1 MKTYKMFTET
11 YVDSISYSS
20 RTSSGPGMSRY
31 VPVADLNAS
40 TKEYG
45 KSLEKIAKDRAIKA
59 LSRKDR
65 ETLMK
70 IAKMLDKEKKE
81 EVENL
86 KNEAKVRIERYL
98 NNLNLQNE
106 PKIFAQLN
114 DKDKYLFYVDAGSS
128 RLYLY
133 ENIDG
138 KLSYKDDFYVSI
150 GKNGFGKQYEGDKK
164 TPVGVYFTGKKIR
177 ESLSDFY
184 GEAAYPLSY
193 PNEIDIKNKRNG
205 SGIWLH
211 GTPKTTY
218 NRAPLASD
226 GCIVLSNPDLMKL
239 SSVLDNNKIPIIISF
254 QSLKDLESSNKNL
267 AERKLSL
274 INAIERWR
282 EKWEDQDTESYL
294 KFYSKN
300 FYYLITASLF
310 DSKFQ
315 NKNKIWRNTIY
326 NNSYAGNALIGKEFK
341 LKKNNSISI
350 NIRYLLRGGNC
361 YTPIN
366 LKESIARS
374 TTILDNTKLFSAQ
387 YPDYWRTDFSFSY
400 KKNKNKS
407 TWSYGADI
415 QNVTDRK
422 NIVYTNY
429 DNTNKRIN
437 NNYALPR
444 IPIIFMRCEF

>member
-1 MKTYKMFTET
+1 MINFIKIF
-11 YVDSISYSS
+11 
-20 RTSSGPGMSRY
+20 
-31 VPVADLNAS
+31 L
-40 TKEYG
+40 TKEFRFFLILALLFNSSQALSEEMLVANNNLNLIELRYETPEKMLV
-45 KSLEKIAKDRAIKA
+45 KSLVEISEGKVDIALKTIDALIKQTPNFKLA
-59 LSRKDR
+59 YLIQGDLLLAHAKQINGIGD
-65 ETLMK
+65 ETK
-70 IAKMLDKEKKE
+70 GEKKE

-218 NRAPLASD
+218 NRPPLASD

-254 QSLKDLESSNKNL
+254 QSLKDLESRNKNL

-300 FYYLITASLF
+300 F
-310 DSKFQ
+310 
-315 NKNKIWRNTIY
+315 
-326 NNSYAGNALIGKEFK
+326 
-341 LKKNNSISI
+341 
-350 NIRYLLRGGNC
+350 
-361 YTPIN
+361 
-366 LKESIARS
+366 
-374 TTILDNTKLFSAQ
+374 FSQ
-387 YPDYWRTDFSFSY
+387 KD
-400 KKNKNKS
+400 
-407 TWSYGADI
+407 
-415 QNVTDRK
+415 
-422 NIVYTNY
+422 NY
-429 DNTNKRIN
+429 DSWAERKKIIQAQKQKVFVGLSEISFFDYPNTENEMVLVDFIQDYKSPTINNKMNKRQYWIN
-437 NNYALPR
+437 ENNEWR
-444 IPIIFMRCEF
+444 IMYEGGA

>member
-1 MKTYKMFTET
+1 MVNF
-11 YVDSISYSS
+11 I
-20 RTSSGPGMSRY
+20 RIF
-31 VPVADLNAS
+31 L
-40 TKEYG
+40 TKEFRFFLILALLFNSSQALTEEMLVANNNLNPIELRYETPEKMLV
-45 KSLEKIAKDRAIKA
+45 KSLVEISEGKVDVALKTIDALIKQTPNFKLAYLIQGDLLLAHAKQINGIGD
-59 LSRKDR
+59 
-65 ETLMK
+65 ETK
-70 IAKMLDKEKKE
+70 GEKKE

-300 FYYLITASLF
+300 F
-310 DSKFQ
+310 
-315 NKNKIWRNTIY
+315 
-326 NNSYAGNALIGKEFK
+326 
-341 LKKNNSISI
+341 
-350 NIRYLLRGGNC
+350 
-361 YTPIN
+361 
-366 LKESIARS
+366 
-374 TTILDNTKLFSAQ
+374 FSQ
-387 YPDYWRTDFSFSY
+387 KD
-400 KKNKNKS
+400 
-407 TWSYGADI
+407 
-415 QNVTDRK
+415 
-422 NIVYTNY
+422 NY
-429 DNTNKRIN
+429 DSWAERKRIIQAQKQKVFVGLSEISFFDYPNTENEMVLVDFIQDYKSPTINNKMNKRQYWIN
-437 NNYALPR
+437 ENNEWR
-444 IPIIFMRCEF
+444 IMYEGGA

>member
-1 MKTYKMFTET
+1 MVNF
-11 YVDSISYSS
+11 I
-20 RTSSGPGMSRY
+20 RIF
-31 VPVADLNAS
+31 L
-40 TKEYG
+40 TKEFRFFLILALLFNSSQALSEEILVSNNNLNPIELRYETPEKMLV
-45 KSLEKIAKDRAIKA
+45 KSLVEISEGKVDVALKTIDALIKQTPNFKLAYLIQGDLLLAHAKQINGIGD
-59 LSRKDR
+59 
-65 ETLMK
+65 ETK
-70 IAKMLDKEKKE
+70 GEKKE

-226 GCIVLSNPDLMKL
+226 GCIVLSNPDLIKL

-300 FYYLITASLF
+300 F
-310 DSKFQ
+310 
-315 NKNKIWRNTIY
+315 
-326 NNSYAGNALIGKEFK
+326 
-341 LKKNNSISI
+341 
-350 NIRYLLRGGNC
+350 
-361 YTPIN
+361 
-366 LKESIARS
+366 
-374 TTILDNTKLFSAQ
+374 FSQ
-387 YPDYWRTDFSFSY
+387 KD
-400 KKNKNKS
+400 
-407 TWSYGADI
+407 
-415 QNVTDRK
+415 
-422 NIVYTNY
+422 NY
-429 DNTNKRIN
+429 DSWAERKRIIQAQKQKVFVGLSEISFFDYPNTENEMVLVDFIQDYKSPTINNKMNKRQYWIN
-437 NNYALPR
+437 ENNEWR
-444 IPIIFMRCEF
+444 IMYEGGA

>member
-1 MKTYKMFTET
+1 MINF
-11 YVDSISYSS
+11 I
-20 RTSSGPGMSRY
+20 RIF
-31 VPVADLNAS
+31 L
-40 TKEYG
+40 TKEFRFFLILALLFNSYQALSEEMLVANNNLNPIELRYETPEKMLV
-45 KSLEKIAKDRAIKA
+45 KSLVEISEGKVDIALKTIDALIKQTPNFKLA
-59 LSRKDR
+59 YLIQGDLLLAHAKQINGIGD
-65 ETLMK
+65 ETK
-70 IAKMLDKEKKE
+70 GEKKE

-300 FYYLITASLF
+300 F
-310 DSKFQ
+310 
-315 NKNKIWRNTIY
+315 
-326 NNSYAGNALIGKEFK
+326 
-341 LKKNNSISI
+341 
-350 NIRYLLRGGNC
+350 
-361 YTPIN
+361 
-366 LKESIARS
+366 
-374 TTILDNTKLFSAQ
+374 FSQ
-387 YPDYWRTDFSFSY
+387 KD
-400 KKNKNKS
+400 
-407 TWSYGADI
+407 
-415 QNVTDRK
+415 
-422 NIVYTNY
+422 NY
-429 DNTNKRIN
+429 DSWAERKRIIQAQKQKVFVGLSEISFFDYPNTENEMVLVDFIQDYKSPTINNKMNKRQYWIN
-437 NNYALPR
+437 ENNEWR
-444 IPIIFMRCEF
+444 IMYEGGA

>member
-1 MKTYKMFTET
+1 MINFIKIF
-11 YVDSISYSS
+11 
-20 RTSSGPGMSRY
+20 
-31 VPVADLNAS
+31 L
-40 TKEYG
+40 TKEFRFFLILALLFNSSQALSEEILVSNNNLNPIELRYETPEKMLV
-45 KSLEKIAKDRAIKA
+45 KSLVEISEGKVDVALKTIDALIKQTPNFKLAYLIQGDLLLAHAKQINGIGD
-59 LSRKDR
+59 
-65 ETLMK
+65 ETK
-70 IAKMLDKEKKE
+70 GEKKE

-226 GCIVLSNPDLMKL
+226 GCIVLSNPDLIKL

-300 FYYLITASLF
+300 F
-310 DSKFQ
+310 
-315 NKNKIWRNTIY
+315 
-326 NNSYAGNALIGKEFK
+326 
-341 LKKNNSISI
+341 
-350 NIRYLLRGGNC
+350 
-361 YTPIN
+361 
-366 LKESIARS
+366 
-374 TTILDNTKLFSAQ
+374 FSQ
-387 YPDYWRTDFSFSY
+387 KD
-400 KKNKNKS
+400 
-407 TWSYGADI
+407 
-415 QNVTDRK
+415 
-422 NIVYTNY
+422 NY
-429 DNTNKRIN
+429 DSWAERKRIIQAQKQKVFVGLSEISFFDYPNTENEMVLVDFIQDYKSPTINNKMNKRQYWIN
-437 NNYALPR
+437 ENNEWR
-444 IPIIFMRCEF
+444 IMYEGGA

>member
-1 MKTYKMFTET
+1 MKNFIKKFLIKEFRFLLIL
-11 YVDSISYSS
+11 VFLFNISQALSEEIFVS
-20 RTSSGPGMSRY
+20 NKN
-31 VPVADLNAS
+31 LNATELS
-40 TKEYG
+40 YETPEKMLV
-45 KSLEKIAKDRAIKA
+45 KSLVEISEGKVDIALKTIDALIKQTPNFKLA
-59 LSRKDR
+59 YLIQGDLLLAHAKQINGMGD
-65 ETLMK
+65 ETK
-70 IAKMLDKEKKE
+70 GEKKE

-114 DKDKYLFYVDAGSS
+114 NKVKYLFYVDAVSS
-128 RLYLY
+128 RFYLY
-133 ENIDG
+133 ENING
-138 KLSYKDDFYVSI
+138 KLSYKDDYYVSI

-300 FYYLITASLF
+300 FFSEKDDYDSWAERKRIIQAQKQKVFVELSEISFF
-310 DSKFQ
+310 DYPNTENEIVLVDFVQDYKSPAIN
-315 NKNKIWRNTIY
+315 NKM
-326 NNSYAGNALIGKEFK
+326 
-341 LKKNNSISI
+341 
-350 NIRYLLRGGNC
+350 
-361 YTPIN
+361 
-366 LKESIARS
+366 
-374 TTILDNTKLFSAQ
+374 
-387 YPDYWRTDFSFSY
+387 
-400 KKNKNKS
+400 
-407 TWSYGADI
+407 
-415 QNVTDRK
+415 
-422 NIVYTNY
+422 
-429 DNTNKRIN
+429 NKRQYWIN
-437 NNYALPR
+437 ENNEWR
-444 IPIIFMRCEF
+444 IMYEGGT

>member
-1 MKTYKMFTET
+1 MINF
-11 YVDSISYSS
+11 I
-20 RTSSGPGMSRY
+20 RIF
-31 VPVADLNAS
+31 L
-40 TKEYG
+40 TKEFRFFLILALLFNSSQALSEEILVSNNNLNPIELRYETPEKMLV
-45 KSLEKIAKDRAIKA
+45 KSLVEISEGKVDIALKTIDALIKQTPNFKLA
-59 LSRKDR
+59 YLIQGDLLLAHAKQINGIGD
-65 ETLMK
+65 ETK
-70 IAKMLDKEKKE
+70 GEKKE

-226 GCIVLSNPDLMKL
+226 GGIVLSNPDLMKL

-300 FYYLITASLF
+300 F
-310 DSKFQ
+310 
-315 NKNKIWRNTIY
+315 
-326 NNSYAGNALIGKEFK
+326 
-341 LKKNNSISI
+341 
-350 NIRYLLRGGNC
+350 
-361 YTPIN
+361 
-366 LKESIARS
+366 
-374 TTILDNTKLFSAQ
+374 FSQ
-387 YPDYWRTDFSFSY
+387 KD
-400 KKNKNKS
+400 
-407 TWSYGADI
+407 
-415 QNVTDRK
+415 
-422 NIVYTNY
+422 NY
-429 DNTNKRIN
+429 DSWAERKRIIQAQKQKVFVGLSEISFFDYPNTENEMVLVDFIQDYKSPTINNKMNKRQYWIN
-437 NNYALPR
+437 ENNEWR
-444 IPIIFMRCEF
+444 IMYEGGA

>member
-1 MKTYKMFTET
+1 LEPVSVYLFKRYAANGTFTQPNKNINPGSAFH
-11 YVDSISYSS
+11 YVASY
-20 RTSSGPGMSRY
+20 
-31 VPVADLNAS
+31 
-40 TKEYG
+40 EQ
-45 KSLEKIAKDRAIKA
+45 KI
-59 LSRKDR
+59 
-65 ETLMK
+65 
-70 IAKMLDKEKKE
+70 
-81 EVENL
+81 
-86 KNEAKVRIERYL
+86 
-98 NNLNLQNE
+98 
-106 PKIFAQLN
+106 N
-114 DKDKYLFYVDAGSS
+114 DKTKVKLEAYIQNLTSVPIDTAYNSTYSILNTSGGIPINI
-128 RLYLY
+128 L
-133 ENIDG
+133 ENSG
-138 KLSYKDDFYVSI
+138 L
-150 GKNGFGKQYEGDKK
+150 GKNKG
-164 TPVGVYFTGKKIR
+164 
-177 ESLSDFY
+177 
-184 GEAAYPLSY
+184 
-193 PNEIDIKNKRNG
+193 
-205 SGIWLH
+205 
-211 GTPKTTY
+211 
-218 NRAPLASD
+218 
-226 GCIVLSNPDLMKL
+226 
-239 SSVLDNNKIPIIISF
+239 
-254 QSLKDLESSNKNL
+254 LEL
-267 AERKLSL
+267 T
-274 INAIERWR
+274 IE
-282 EKWEDQDTESYL
+282 

-350 NIRYLLRGGNC
+350 NVRYLLRGGNC

>member
-1 MKTYKMFTET
+1 MINFIKIF
-11 YVDSISYSS
+11 
-20 RTSSGPGMSRY
+20 
-31 VPVADLNAS
+31 L
-40 TKEYG
+40 TKEFRFFLILALLFNSSQALSEEMLVANNNLNPIELRYETHEKMLV
-45 KSLEKIAKDRAIKA
+45 KSLVEISEGKVDIALKTIDALIKQTPNFKLA
-59 LSRKDR
+59 YLIQGDLLLAHAKQINGIGD
-65 ETLMK
+65 ETK
-70 IAKMLDKEKKE
+70 GEKKE

-300 FYYLITASLF
+300 F
-310 DSKFQ
+310 
-315 NKNKIWRNTIY
+315 
-326 NNSYAGNALIGKEFK
+326 
-341 LKKNNSISI
+341 
-350 NIRYLLRGGNC
+350 
-361 YTPIN
+361 
-366 LKESIARS
+366 
-374 TTILDNTKLFSAQ
+374 FSQ
-387 YPDYWRTDFSFSY
+387 KD
-400 KKNKNKS
+400 
-407 TWSYGADI
+407 
-415 QNVTDRK
+415 
-422 NIVYTNY
+422 NY
-429 DNTNKRIN
+429 DSWAERKRIIQAQKQKVFVGLSEISFFDYPNTENEMVLVDFIQDYKSPTINNKMNKRQYWIN
-437 NNYALPR
+437 ENNEWR
-444 IPIIFMRCEF
+444 IMYEGGA

>member
-1 MKTYKMFTET
+1 MVNF
-11 YVDSISYSS
+11 I
-20 RTSSGPGMSRY
+20 RIF
-31 VPVADLNAS
+31 L
-40 TKEYG
+40 TKEFRFFLILALLFNSSQALTEEMLVANNNLNPIELRYETPEKMLV
-45 KSLEKIAKDRAIKA
+45 KSLVEISEGKVDIALKTIDALIKQTPNFKLA
-59 LSRKDR
+59 YLIQGDLLLAHAKQINGIGD
-65 ETLMK
+65 ETK
-70 IAKMLDKEKKE
+70 GEKKE

-300 FYYLITASLF
+300 FFSEKDDYESWTKRKRIIQTQKQKVFIELSEISFF
-310 DSKFQ
+310 DYPNTENEMVLVDFIQDYKSPTIN
-315 NKNKIWRNTIY
+315 NKM
-326 NNSYAGNALIGKEFK
+326 
-341 LKKNNSISI
+341 
-350 NIRYLLRGGNC
+350 
-361 YTPIN
+361 
-366 LKESIARS
+366 
-374 TTILDNTKLFSAQ
+374 
-387 YPDYWRTDFSFSY
+387 
-400 KKNKNKS
+400 
-407 TWSYGADI
+407 
-415 QNVTDRK
+415 
-422 NIVYTNY
+422 
-429 DNTNKRIN
+429 NKRQYWIN
-437 NNYALPR
+437 ENNEWR
-444 IPIIFMRCEF
+444 IMYEGGA

>member
-1 MKTYKMFTET
+1 MINFIKIF
-11 YVDSISYSS
+11 
-20 RTSSGPGMSRY
+20 
-31 VPVADLNAS
+31 L
-40 TKEYG
+40 TKEFRFFLILALLFNSSQALTEEMLVANNNLNPIELRYETPEKMLV
-45 KSLEKIAKDRAIKA
+45 KSLVEISEGKVDIALKTIDALIKQTPNFKLA
-59 LSRKDR
+59 YLIQGDLLLAHAKQINGIGD
-65 ETLMK
+65 ETK
-70 IAKMLDKEKKE
+70 GEKKE

-300 FYYLITASLF
+300 F
-310 DSKFQ
+310 
-315 NKNKIWRNTIY
+315 
-326 NNSYAGNALIGKEFK
+326 
-341 LKKNNSISI
+341 
-350 NIRYLLRGGNC
+350 
-361 YTPIN
+361 
-366 LKESIARS
+366 
-374 TTILDNTKLFSAQ
+374 FSQ
-387 YPDYWRTDFSFSY
+387 KD
-400 KKNKNKS
+400 
-407 TWSYGADI
+407 
-415 QNVTDRK
+415 
-422 NIVYTNY
+422 NY
-429 DNTNKRIN
+429 DSWAERKRIIQAQKKKVFVGLSEISFFDYPNTENEMVLVDFIQDYKSPTINNKMNKRQYWIN
-437 NNYALPR
+437 ENNEWR
-444 IPIIFMRCEF
+444 IMYEGGA

>member
-1 MKTYKMFTET
+1 MVNF
-11 YVDSISYSS
+11 I
-20 RTSSGPGMSRY
+20 RIF
-31 VPVADLNAS
+31 L
-40 TKEYG
+40 TKEFRFYLILALLFNSSQALSEEILVSNNNLNPIELRYETPEKMLV
-45 KSLEKIAKDRAIKA
+45 KSLVEISEGKVDIALKTIDALIKQTPNFKLA
-59 LSRKDR
+59 YLIQGDLLLAHAKQINGIGD
-65 ETLMK
+65 ETK
-70 IAKMLDKEKKE
+70 GEKKE

-300 FYYLITASLF
+300 F
-310 DSKFQ
+310 
-315 NKNKIWRNTIY
+315 
-326 NNSYAGNALIGKEFK
+326 
-341 LKKNNSISI
+341 
-350 NIRYLLRGGNC
+350 
-361 YTPIN
+361 
-366 LKESIARS
+366 
-374 TTILDNTKLFSAQ
+374 FSQ
-387 YPDYWRTDFSFSY
+387 KD
-400 KKNKNKS
+400 
-407 TWSYGADI
+407 
-415 QNVTDRK
+415 
-422 NIVYTNY
+422 NY
-429 DNTNKRIN
+429 DSWAERKRIIQAQKQKVFVGLSEISFFDYPNTENEMVLVDFIQDYKSPTINNKMNKRQYWIN
-437 NNYALPR
+437 ENNEWR
-444 IPIIFMRCEF
+444 IMYEGGA

>member
-1 MKTYKMFTET
+1 MLVANNNLNPIELRYETPEKML
-11 YVDSISYSS
+11 V
-20 RTSSGPGMSRY
+20 
-31 VPVADLNAS
+31 
-40 TKEYG
+40 
-45 KSLEKIAKDRAIKA
+45 KSLVEISEGKVDVALKTIDALIKQTPNFKLAYLIQGDLLLAHAKQINGIGD
-59 LSRKDR
+59 
-65 ETLMK
+65 ETK
-70 IAKMLDKEKKE
+70 GEKKE

-300 FYYLITASLF
+300 F
-310 DSKFQ
+310 
-315 NKNKIWRNTIY
+315 
-326 NNSYAGNALIGKEFK
+326 
-341 LKKNNSISI
+341 
-350 NIRYLLRGGNC
+350 
-361 YTPIN
+361 
-366 LKESIARS
+366 
-374 TTILDNTKLFSAQ
+374 FSQ
-387 YPDYWRTDFSFSY
+387 KD
-400 KKNKNKS
+400 
-407 TWSYGADI
+407 
-415 QNVTDRK
+415 
-422 NIVYTNY
+422 NY
-429 DNTNKRIN
+429 DSWAERKRIIQAQKQKVFVELSEISFFDYPNTENEMVLVDFIQDYKSPTINNKMNKRQYWIN
-437 NNYALPR
+437 ENNEWR
-444 IPIIFMRCEF
+444 IMYEGGA

>member
-1 MKTYKMFTET
+1 MINFIKIF
-11 YVDSISYSS
+11 
-20 RTSSGPGMSRY
+20 
-31 VPVADLNAS
+31 L
-40 TKEYG
+40 TKEFRFFLILALLFNSSQALTEEMLIANNNLNPIELRYETPEKMLV
-45 KSLEKIAKDRAIKA
+45 KSLVEISEGKVDIALKTIDALIKQTPNFKLA
-59 LSRKDR
+59 YLIQGDLLLAHAKQINGIGD
-65 ETLMK
+65 ETK
-70 IAKMLDKEKKE
+70 GEKKE

-300 FYYLITASLF
+300 F
-310 DSKFQ
+310 
-315 NKNKIWRNTIY
+315 
-326 NNSYAGNALIGKEFK
+326 
-341 LKKNNSISI
+341 
-350 NIRYLLRGGNC
+350 
-361 YTPIN
+361 
-366 LKESIARS
+366 
-374 TTILDNTKLFSAQ
+374 FSQ
-387 YPDYWRTDFSFSY
+387 KD
-400 KKNKNKS
+400 
-407 TWSYGADI
+407 
-415 QNVTDRK
+415 
-422 NIVYTNY
+422 NY
-429 DNTNKRIN
+429 DSWAERKRIIQAQKQKVFVGLSEISFFDYPNTENEMVLVDFIQDYKSPTINNKMNKRQYWIN
-437 NNYALPR
+437 ENNEWR
-444 IPIIFMRCEF
+444 IMYEGGA

>member
-1 MKTYKMFTET
+1 MINFIKIF
-11 YVDSISYSS
+11 
-20 RTSSGPGMSRY
+20 
-31 VPVADLNAS
+31 L
-40 TKEYG
+40 TKEFRFFLILALLFNSSQALSEEMLVANNNLNPTELRYETPEKMLV
-45 KSLEKIAKDRAIKA
+45 KSLVEISEGKVDIALKTIDALIKQTPNFKLA
-59 LSRKDR
+59 YLIQGDLLLAHAKQINGIGD
-65 ETLMK
+65 ETK
-70 IAKMLDKEKKE
+70 GEKKE

-106 PKIFAQLN
+106 PKIFAQLS

-226 GCIVLSNPDLMKL
+226 GCIVLSNPDLIKL

-300 FYYLITASLF
+300 F
-310 DSKFQ
+310 
-315 NKNKIWRNTIY
+315 
-326 NNSYAGNALIGKEFK
+326 
-341 LKKNNSISI
+341 
-350 NIRYLLRGGNC
+350 
-361 YTPIN
+361 
-366 LKESIARS
+366 
-374 TTILDNTKLFSAQ
+374 FSQ
-387 YPDYWRTDFSFSY
+387 KD
-400 KKNKNKS
+400 
-407 TWSYGADI
+407 
-415 QNVTDRK
+415 
-422 NIVYTNY
+422 NY
-429 DNTNKRIN
+429 DSWAERKRIIQAQKQKVFVGLSEISFFDYPNTENEMVLVDFIQDYKSPTINNKMNKRQYWIN
-437 NNYALPR
+437 ENNEWR
-444 IPIIFMRCEF
+444 IMYEGGA

>member
-1 MKTYKMFTET
+1 MINFIKIF
-11 YVDSISYSS
+11 
-20 RTSSGPGMSRY
+20 
-31 VPVADLNAS
+31 L
-40 TKEYG
+40 TKEFRFFLILAILFNSSQALSEEMLVANNNLNPIELRYETPEKMLV
-45 KSLEKIAKDRAIKA
+45 KSLVEISEGKVDIALKTIDALIKQTPNFKLA
-59 LSRKDR
+59 YLIQGDLLLAHAKQINGIGD
-65 ETLMK
+65 ETK
-70 IAKMLDKEKKE
+70 GEKKE

-300 FYYLITASLF
+300 F
-310 DSKFQ
+310 
-315 NKNKIWRNTIY
+315 
-326 NNSYAGNALIGKEFK
+326 
-341 LKKNNSISI
+341 
-350 NIRYLLRGGNC
+350 
-361 YTPIN
+361 
-366 LKESIARS
+366 
-374 TTILDNTKLFSAQ
+374 FSQ
-387 YPDYWRTDFSFSY
+387 KD
-400 KKNKNKS
+400 
-407 TWSYGADI
+407 
-415 QNVTDRK
+415 
-422 NIVYTNY
+422 NY
-429 DNTNKRIN
+429 DSWAERKRIIQAQKQKVFVGLSEISFFDYPNTENEMVLVDFIQDYKSPTINNKMNKRQYWIN
-437 NNYALPR
+437 ENNEWR
-444 IPIIFMRCEF
+444 IMYEGGA

>member
-1 MKTYKMFTET
+1 MINFIKIF
-11 YVDSISYSS
+11 
-20 RTSSGPGMSRY
+20 
-31 VPVADLNAS
+31 L
-40 TKEYG
+40 TKEFRFFLILALLFNSSQALSEEMLVANNNLNPIELRYETPEKMLV
-45 KSLEKIAKDRAIKA
+45 KSLVEISEGKVDIALKTIDALIKQTPNFKLA
-59 LSRKDR
+59 YLIQGDLLLAHAKQINGIGD
-65 ETLMK
+65 ETK
-70 IAKMLDKEKKE
+70 GEKKE

-267 AERKLSL
+267 AERKL
-274 INAIERWR
+274 
-282 EKWEDQDTESYL
+282 
-294 KFYSKN
+294 
-300 FYYLITASLF
+300 
-310 DSKFQ
+310 
-315 NKNKIWRNTIY
+315 
-326 NNSYAGNALIGKEFK
+326 
-341 LKKNNSISI
+341 
-350 NIRYLLRGGNC
+350 
-361 YTPIN
+361 
-366 LKESIARS
+366 
-374 TTILDNTKLFSAQ
+374 
-387 YPDYWRTDFSFSY
+387 
-400 KKNKNKS
+400 
-407 TWSYGADI
+407 
-415 QNVTDRK
+415 
-422 NIVYTNY
+422 
-429 DNTNKRIN
+429 
-437 NNYALPR
+437 
-444 IPIIFMRCEF
+444 

>member
-1 MKTYKMFTET
+1 MVNF
-11 YVDSISYSS
+11 I
-20 RTSSGPGMSRY
+20 RIF
-31 VPVADLNAS
+31 L
-40 TKEYG
+40 TKEFRFFLILALLFNSSQALSEEILVSNNNLNPIELRYETPEKMLV
-45 KSLEKIAKDRAIKA
+45 KSLVEISEGKVDIALKTIDALIKQTPNFKLA
-59 LSRKDR
+59 YLIQGDLLLAHAKQINGIGD
-65 ETLMK
+65 ETTG
-70 IAKMLDKEKKE
+70 EKKE

-106 PKIFAQLN
+106 PKIFAQLS

-226 GCIVLSNPDLMKL
+226 GCIVLSNPDLIKL

-300 FYYLITASLF
+300 F
-310 DSKFQ
+310 
-315 NKNKIWRNTIY
+315 
-326 NNSYAGNALIGKEFK
+326 
-341 LKKNNSISI
+341 
-350 NIRYLLRGGNC
+350 
-361 YTPIN
+361 
-366 LKESIARS
+366 
-374 TTILDNTKLFSAQ
+374 FSQ
-387 YPDYWRTDFSFSY
+387 KD
-400 KKNKNKS
+400 
-407 TWSYGADI
+407 
-415 QNVTDRK
+415 
-422 NIVYTNY
+422 NY
-429 DNTNKRIN
+429 DSWAERKRIIQAQKQKVFVGLSEISFFDYPNTENEMVLVDFIQDYKSPTINNKMNKRQYWIN
-437 NNYALPR
+437 ENNEWR
-444 IPIIFMRCEF
+444 IMYEGGA

>member
-1 MKTYKMFTET
+1 MINFIKIF
-11 YVDSISYSS
+11 
-20 RTSSGPGMSRY
+20 
-31 VPVADLNAS
+31 L
-40 TKEYG
+40 TKEFRFFLILALLFNSSQALSEEMLVANNNLNPIERYETPEKMLV
-45 KSLEKIAKDRAIKA
+45 KSLVEISEGKVDIALKTIDALIKQTPNFKLA
-59 LSRKDR
+59 YLIQGDLLLAHAKQINGIGD
-65 ETLMK
+65 ETK
-70 IAKMLDKEKKE
+70 GEKKE

-193 PNEIDIKNKRNG
+193 PNEIDIKNKRKG

-300 FYYLITASLF
+300 F
-310 DSKFQ
+310 
-315 NKNKIWRNTIY
+315 
-326 NNSYAGNALIGKEFK
+326 
-341 LKKNNSISI
+341 
-350 NIRYLLRGGNC
+350 
-361 YTPIN
+361 
-366 LKESIARS
+366 
-374 TTILDNTKLFSAQ
+374 FSQ
-387 YPDYWRTDFSFSY
+387 KD
-400 KKNKNKS
+400 
-407 TWSYGADI
+407 
-415 QNVTDRK
+415 
-422 NIVYTNY
+422 NY
-429 DNTNKRIN
+429 DSWAERKRIIQAQKQKVFVGLSEISFFDYPNTENEMVLVDFIQDYKSPTINNKMNKRQYWIN
-437 NNYALPR
+437 ENNEWR
-444 IPIIFMRCEF
+444 IMYEGGA

>member
-1 MKTYKMFTET
+1 MINFIKIF
-11 YVDSISYSS
+11 
-20 RTSSGPGMSRY
+20 
-31 VPVADLNAS
+31 L
-40 TKEYG
+40 TKEFRFFLILALLFNSSQALSEEILVSNNNLNPIELRYETPEKMLV
-45 KSLEKIAKDRAIKA
+45 KSLVEISEGKVDIALKTIDALIKQTPNFKLA
-59 LSRKDR
+59 YLIQGDLLLAHAKQINGIGD
-65 ETLMK
+65 ETK
-70 IAKMLDKEKKE
+70 GEKKE

-226 GCIVLSNPDLMKL
+226 GCIVLSNPDLIKL
-239 SSVLDNNKIPIIISF
+239 SSILDNNKIPIIISF

-300 FYYLITASLF
+300 F
-310 DSKFQ
+310 
-315 NKNKIWRNTIY
+315 
-326 NNSYAGNALIGKEFK
+326 
-341 LKKNNSISI
+341 
-350 NIRYLLRGGNC
+350 
-361 YTPIN
+361 
-366 LKESIARS
+366 
-374 TTILDNTKLFSAQ
+374 FSQ
-387 YPDYWRTDFSFSY
+387 KD
-400 KKNKNKS
+400 
-407 TWSYGADI
+407 
-415 QNVTDRK
+415 
-422 NIVYTNY
+422 NY
-429 DNTNKRIN
+429 DSWAERKRIIQAQKQKVFVGLSEISFFDYPNTENEMVLVDFIQDYKSPTINNKMNKRQYWIN
-437 NNYALPR
+437 ENNEWR
-444 IPIIFMRCEF
+444 IMYEGGA

>member
-1 MKTYKMFTET
+1 MINFIKKF
-11 YVDSISYSS
+11 
-20 RTSSGPGMSRY
+20 
-31 VPVADLNAS
+31 L
-40 TKEYG
+40 TKEFRFFLILALLFNTSQALSEEVLVSNENLNPTELRYETPEKMLV
-45 KSLEKIAKDRAIKA
+45 KSLVEISEGKVDIALKTIDALIKQTPNFKLA
-59 LSRKDR
+59 YLIQGDLLLAHAKQINGIGD
-65 ETLMK
+65 ETK
-70 IAKMLDKEKKE
+70 GEKKE

-300 FYYLITASLF
+300 F
-310 DSKFQ
+310 
-315 NKNKIWRNTIY
+315 
-326 NNSYAGNALIGKEFK
+326 
-341 LKKNNSISI
+341 
-350 NIRYLLRGGNC
+350 
-361 YTPIN
+361 
-366 LKESIARS
+366 
-374 TTILDNTKLFSAQ
+374 FSQ
-387 YPDYWRTDFSFSY
+387 KD
-400 KKNKNKS
+400 
-407 TWSYGADI
+407 
-415 QNVTDRK
+415 
-422 NIVYTNY
+422 NY
-429 DNTNKRIN
+429 DSWAERKRIIQAQKQKVFVGLSEISFFDYPNTENEMVLVDFIQDYKSPTINNKMNKRQYWIN
-437 NNYALPR
+437 ENNEWR
-444 IPIIFMRCEF
+444 IMYEGGA

>member
-1 MKTYKMFTET
+1 MINFIKIF
-11 YVDSISYSS
+11 
-20 RTSSGPGMSRY
+20 
-31 VPVADLNAS
+31 L
-40 TKEYG
+40 TKEFRFFLILALLFNSSQALSEEMLVSNNNLNPIELRYETPEKMLV
-45 KSLEKIAKDRAIKA
+45 KSLVEISEGKVDVALKTIDALIKQTPNFKLAYLIQGDLLLAHAKQINGIGD
-59 LSRKDR
+59 
-65 ETLMK
+65 ETK
-70 IAKMLDKEKKE
+70 GEKKE

-300 FYYLITASLF
+300 F
-310 DSKFQ
+310 
-315 NKNKIWRNTIY
+315 
-326 NNSYAGNALIGKEFK
+326 
-341 LKKNNSISI
+341 
-350 NIRYLLRGGNC
+350 
-361 YTPIN
+361 
-366 LKESIARS
+366 
-374 TTILDNTKLFSAQ
+374 FSQ
-387 YPDYWRTDFSFSY
+387 KD
-400 KKNKNKS
+400 
-407 TWSYGADI
+407 
-415 QNVTDRK
+415 
-422 NIVYTNY
+422 NY
-429 DNTNKRIN
+429 DSWAERKRIIQAQKQKVFVGLSEISFFDYPNTENEMVLVDFIQDYKSPTINNKMNKRQYWIN
-437 NNYALPR
+437 ENNEWR
-444 IPIIFMRCEF
+444 IMYEGGA

>member
-1 MKTYKMFTET
+1 MINFIKIF
-11 YVDSISYSS
+11 
-20 RTSSGPGMSRY
+20 
-31 VPVADLNAS
+31 L
-40 TKEYG
+40 TKEFRFFLILAVLFNSSQALSEEMLVANKNLNPIELRYETPEKMLV
-45 KSLEKIAKDRAIKA
+45 KSLVEISEGKVDIALKTIDALIKQTPNFKLA
-59 LSRKDR
+59 YLIQGDLLLAHAKQINGIGD
-65 ETLMK
+65 ETK
-70 IAKMLDKEKKE
+70 GEKKE

-300 FYYLITASLF
+300 F
-310 DSKFQ
+310 
-315 NKNKIWRNTIY
+315 
-326 NNSYAGNALIGKEFK
+326 
-341 LKKNNSISI
+341 
-350 NIRYLLRGGNC
+350 
-361 YTPIN
+361 
-366 LKESIARS
+366 
-374 TTILDNTKLFSAQ
+374 FSQ
-387 YPDYWRTDFSFSY
+387 KD
-400 KKNKNKS
+400 
-407 TWSYGADI
+407 
-415 QNVTDRK
+415 
-422 NIVYTNY
+422 NY
-429 DNTNKRIN
+429 DSWAERKRIIQAQKQKVFVGLSEISFFDYPNTENEIVLVDFIQDYKSPTINNKMNKRQYWIN
-437 NNYALPR
+437 ENNEWR
-444 IPIIFMRCEF
+444 IMYEGGA

>member
-1 MKTYKMFTET
+1 MIINFIKIF
-11 YVDSISYSS
+11 
-20 RTSSGPGMSRY
+20 
-31 VPVADLNAS
+31 L
-40 TKEYG
+40 TKEFRFFLILALLFNSSQALSEEILVSNNNLNPIELRYETPEKMLV
-45 KSLEKIAKDRAIKA
+45 KSLVEISEGKVDVALKTIDALIKQTPNFKLAYLIQGDLLLAHAKQINGIGD
-59 LSRKDR
+59 
-65 ETLMK
+65 ETK
-70 IAKMLDKEKKE
+70 GEKKE

-226 GCIVLSNPDLMKL
+226 GCIVLSNPDLIKL

-300 FYYLITASLF
+300 F
-310 DSKFQ
+310 
-315 NKNKIWRNTIY
+315 
-326 NNSYAGNALIGKEFK
+326 
-341 LKKNNSISI
+341 
-350 NIRYLLRGGNC
+350 
-361 YTPIN
+361 
-366 LKESIARS
+366 
-374 TTILDNTKLFSAQ
+374 FSQ
-387 YPDYWRTDFSFSY
+387 KD
-400 KKNKNKS
+400 
-407 TWSYGADI
+407 
-415 QNVTDRK
+415 
-422 NIVYTNY
+422 NY
-429 DNTNKRIN
+429 DSWAERKRIIQAQKQKVFVGLSEISFFDYPNTENEMVLVDFIQDYKSPTINNKMNKRQYWIN
-437 NNYALPR
+437 ENNEWR
-444 IPIIFMRCEF
+444 IMYEGGA

>member
-1 MKTYKMFTET
+1 MKNFIKKFLTKEFHFLLILALPFN
-11 YVDSISYSS
+11 ISQALSEEIFVS
-20 RTSSGPGMSRY
+20 NKN
-31 VPVADLNAS
+31 LNANELS
-40 TKEYG
+40 YETPEKMLV
-45 KSLEKIAKDRAIKA
+45 KSLVEISEGKVDIALKTIDALIKQTPNFKLA
-59 LSRKDR
+59 YLIQGDLLLAHAKQINGIGD
-65 ETLMK
+65 ETK
-70 IAKMLDKEKKE
+70 GEKKE

-226 GCIVLSNPDLMKL
+226 GCIVLSNPDLIKL
-239 SSVLDNNKIPIIISF
+239 SSILDNNKIPIIISF

-300 FYYLITASLF
+300 F
-310 DSKFQ
+310 
-315 NKNKIWRNTIY
+315 
-326 NNSYAGNALIGKEFK
+326 
-341 LKKNNSISI
+341 
-350 NIRYLLRGGNC
+350 
-361 YTPIN
+361 
-366 LKESIARS
+366 
-374 TTILDNTKLFSAQ
+374 FSQ
-387 YPDYWRTDFSFSY
+387 KD
-400 KKNKNKS
+400 
-407 TWSYGADI
+407 
-415 QNVTDRK
+415 
-422 NIVYTNY
+422 NY
-429 DNTNKRIN
+429 DSWAERKRIIQAQKQKVFVGLSEISFFDYPNTENEMVLVDFIQDYKSPTINNKMNKRQYWIN
-437 NNYALPR
+437 ENNEWR
-444 IPIIFMRCEF
+444 IMYEGGA